1 MRVLALS
8 VVVVIGAVAS
18 IWGVGMNLALRIV
31 GGYVLGVVTGIAIK
45 TFKANPT
52 P

>member
-1 MRVLALS
+1 MKVLALS

-18 IWGVGMNLALRIV
+18 IWGVGMSLALRIV

-45 TFKANPT
+45 TLKVNPT

>member
-1 MRVLALS
+1 MKALS
-8 VVVVIGAVAS
+8 LAVVVVIAAVACM
-18 IWGVGMNLALRIV
+18 WGVGMTLALRIV
-31 GGYVLGVVTGIAIK
+31 GGYVLGVVTGVAIK